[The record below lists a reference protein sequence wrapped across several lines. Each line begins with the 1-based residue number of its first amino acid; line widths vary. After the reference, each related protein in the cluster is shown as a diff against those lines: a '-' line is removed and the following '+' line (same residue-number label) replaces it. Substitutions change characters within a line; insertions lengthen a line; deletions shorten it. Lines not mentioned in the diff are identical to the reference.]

1 MTTEQAKVSQSKT
14 RKAQLSGDEPK
25 PKKQKPD
32 AEKAKNNDVL
42 PEVEKVQKD
51 GQPKKSRTEVRK
63 EQHDVAK
70 ERRMNRPHA
79 DVIEALRPYW
89 EVIRQKHVKKEEK
102 VEPITRAVELIQGH
116 VADLAKKGDSSRM
129 LQSIFSYASTEQRVL
144 MAQEFSCPDRELNND
159 HTLHFL
165 KKMVGDCPKSR
176 EVIIKGMRGN
186 ILRFFKTRL
195 QCSFLEEVFLN
206 LNATMKMQ
214 LLAEVYSTE
223 YATLS
228 IPLDLITVPALIA
241 KFPGKRDIVLTN
253 LRALAPQLLSKKLLD
268 FTVVQRLVNEYFA
281 LEVPSKLTEAVESY
295 IEHVEVML
303 QTNLGVSA
311 VVRLIAA
318 ATAKDRKQLVK
329 TLKSHV
335 RDIVFSPAAAV
346 ILMALMEFT
355 DDTVLVGK
363 AIVQEMLPYLEEIV
377 KDKVG
382 SRVVL
387 FLLAGRTNKNITGQY
402 VGMLDECDQL
412 AAATSKKDPIIRR
425 NELLQYILP
434 SLQELL
440 ESQPLWLIKS
450 QFAFSVVIEY
460 LNVKDETVCSTFLTR
475 IIQESGSISQLMQD
489 RTAEQFIRA
498 FIKRSESFGR
508 LVYNNMSADLT
519 THLQNDSGFLFA
531 VMLRYAVVK
540 EMLEKRLKEI
550 EAVDSK
556 AATFLVAKIKSWKAG
571 QIEQ

>member
-1 MTTEQAKVSQSKT
+1 
-14 RKAQLSGDEPK
+14 
-25 PKKQKPD
+25 
-32 AEKAKNNDVL
+32 
-42 PEVEKVQKD
+42 
-51 GQPKKSRTEVRK
+51 
-63 EQHDVAK
+63 
-70 ERRMNRPHA
+70 
-79 DVIEALRPYW
+79 
-89 EVIRQKHVKKEEK
+89 
-102 VEPITRAVELIQGH
+102 
-116 VADLAKKGDSSRM
+116 
-129 LQSIFSYASTEQRVL
+129 
-144 MAQEFSCPDRELNND
+144 
-159 HTLHFL
+159 
-165 KKMVGDCPKSR
+165 
-176 EVIIKGMRGN
+176 
-186 ILRFFKTRL
+186 
-195 QCSFLEEVFLN
+195 
-206 LNATMKMQ
+206 
-214 LLAEVYSTE
+214 
-223 YATLS
+223 
-228 IPLDLITVPALIA
+228 
-241 KFPGKRDIVLTN
+241 
-253 LRALAPQLLSKKLLD
+253 
-268 FTVVQRLVNEYFA
+268 VQRLVNEYFA